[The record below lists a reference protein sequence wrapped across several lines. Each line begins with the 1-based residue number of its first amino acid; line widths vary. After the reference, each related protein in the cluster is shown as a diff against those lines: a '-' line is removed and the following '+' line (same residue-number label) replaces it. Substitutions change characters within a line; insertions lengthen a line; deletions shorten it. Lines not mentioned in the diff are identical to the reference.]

1 MRNAIACSAVLW
13 AACAM
18 LHTAARGEDQ
28 AVAAVV
34 PGFDRF
40 AVGDGAVLAPAEAG
54 RLLLNE
60 LQCTACHQASGEVLA
75 GVAPRQAPLLD
86 GVGNR
91 VKPEWLRAFLSDP
104 QQVKP
109 GTTMPHLGAAL
120 PEAQRAAAIEAL
132 VHFLASQGSA
142 PPRDVMPQ
150 AQAVARGQRLYHT
163 VGCVACHDP
172 QGDMAA
178 AWPHSVPLGALER
191 KYSHATLA
199 AFLANPL
206 AVRPSGRMPHLNLN
220 NNEASDVAHFLLRG
234 VRIAPNVAYRYYEG
248 SWSNLPDF
256 DKLEPAAS
264 GETAG
269 LGLGIARRNDH
280 FGIRFEG
287 WLHVARRG
295 SYTFHLGS
303 DDGGRLYLGD
313 TLVVDNDG
321 THPHQVRSARVEL
334 EPGAQRV
341 RIDYFEA
348 GGDASL
354 QVEWE
359 GPGVPRQPLD
369 SSLTLSSEHRHPPG
383 EPPFEVQPELVQRGR
398 QLFASLGCASCHS
411 LSEGGQR
418 IASSL
423 EAPPLGSL
431 QGGEGCLAPQPP
443 PRAPQYALRAAQRDA
458 LSAALRSLGDGAPA
472 AEDPRRVIHHS
483 MLAFNCYACH
493 AREGRGGVEPQ
504 RDAFFLTSQPE
515 MGDEGRLPPPLDG
528 AGDKLRLDWLKTL
541 LTNGGSDRPYMSAR
555 MPRFPPS
562 ALDAFI
568 AALAAADAQSPRT
581 LAELDEPPHR
591 VRSHGRFLVGD
602 KALSCIKCHTF
613 NNVKAT
619 GIQAIDLLAMPRK
632 LRQDWFV
639 RYMLNPAQFRPGT
652 RMPQAWPR
660 GQSLVADVLGGNA
673 EAQILAIWTYLSDGT
688 KARIPDG
695 LAREP
700 MELRA
705 DSEAII
711 YRNFIEGAGPRAIGV
726 GYPEKLNLAFDAENL
741 RIALLWHGRFM
752 DASRHW
758 TGRGQGFEPPLG
770 DHVLALPVATPLF
783 VSGQPPLSAASA
795 RQQGY
800 AFGGYR
806 LGAQRRPTFMYRF
819 GQIDVEDTPVP
830 IVEGE
835 LVGFRRTLVL
845 RAEGG
850 FADLMYRAAVGS
862 KIEPQEDGWFLVD
875 GALRVR
881 VAAPGGAAPQ
891 VLNHEGRAVLV
902 VPVACQD
909 GGATIVQEYVW

>member
-1 MRNAIACSAVLW
+1 MRNVIAWSAVCW
-13 AACAM
+13 AACAT
-18 LHTAARGEDQ
+18 LHAAAGGAETTT
-28 AVAAVV
+28 AAVV
-34 PGFDRF
+34 AAFDRYT
-40 AVGDGAVLAPAEAG
+40 AGDSDPQAAGVAG

-86 GVGNR
+86 GVGSR

-109 GTTMPHLGAAL
+109 GTTMPHLTAAL
-120 PEAQRAAAIEAL
+120 PEVQRAAAVEAL
-132 VHFLASQGSA
+132 VHFLASQGGA
-142 PPRDVMPQ
+142 PPRDAMPQ
-150 AQAVARGQRLYHT
+150 PQAVVRGERLFHT

-172 QGDMAA
+172 QGDKAA
-178 AWPHSVPLGALER
+178 ALPHSVPLGSLER
-191 KYSHATLA
+191 KYSHPTLA

-220 NNEASDVAHFLLRG
+220 NNEASDVAHFLLRS
-234 VRIAPNVAYRYYEG
+234 VRLPPNVAYRYFEG
-248 SWSNLPDF
+248 SWNNLPDF

-287 WLHVARRG
+287 WLHVPRHG
-295 SYTFHLGS
+295 KYTFHLGS

-313 TLVVDNDG
+313 ALVVDNDG
-321 THPHQVRSARVEL
+321 THPHQVRSAQVEL
-334 EPGAQRV
+334 EAGPQRV

-348 GGDASL
+348 AGDASL
-354 QVEWE
+354 EVEWE

-369 SSLTLSSEHRHPPG
+369 SSLTLSSEQRVPHG
-383 EPPFEVQPELVQRGR
+383 EPPFEVQAELAQRGR
-398 QLFASLGCASCHS
+398 QWFASLGCASCHS
-411 LSEGGQR
+411 VNEGGRR
-418 IASSL
+418 IASQL
-423 EAPPLGSL
+423 EAPPLASL
-431 QGGEGCLAPQPP
+431 RPGGGCLSPQPP
-443 PRAPQYALRAAQRDA
+443 ARAPQFA
-458 LSAALRSLGDGAPA
+458 LSAAHRTALNAALRSLGEAAPA
-472 AEDPRRVIHHS
+472 ASDPRAVIHHA

-493 AREGRGGVEPQ
+493 ARGGRGGVDPQ
-504 RDAFFLTSQPE
+504 RDAYFLTNQPE

-528 AGDKLRLDWLKTL
+528 AGDKLRPDWLRTL
-541 LTNGGSDRPYMSAR
+541 LANGGSDRPYMSAR
-555 MPRFPPS
+555 MPRFGTS
-562 ALDAFI
+562 ALEPFI
-568 AALAAADAQSPRT
+568 AALAAADAQSPRALPT
-581 LAELDEPPHR
+581 LDEPPHR
-591 VRSHGRFLVGD
+591 VRTHGRFLVGD

-639 RYMLNPAQFRPGT
+639 RYMLNPAQYRPGT

-660 GQSLVADVLGGNA
+660 GQSLVPDVLGGNA

-705 DSEAII
+705 DSEAVI

-770 DHVLALPVATPLF
+770 DHVLALPEAAPLF
-783 VSGQPPLSAASA
+783 LSDQPPLSSA
-795 RQQGY
+795 PAKEQGY
-800 AFGGYR
+800 AFRGYR
-806 LGAQRRPTFMYRF
+806 LGAQGRPTFLYRF
-819 GQIDVEDTPVP
+819 RDIDVEDTPVP
-830 IVEGE
+830 LLDGE

-845 RAEGG
+845 RAAAS
-850 FADLMYRAAVGS
+850 FTDLMYRAAVGS
-862 KIEPQEDGWFLVD
+862 KIEALPDGWFLVD

-881 VAAPGGAAPQ
+881 VASPNGAQPRT
-891 VLNHEGRAVLV
+891 LSHEGRTVLV
-902 VPVACQD
+902 VPVPCQD
-909 GGATIVQEYVW
+909 GGATIIQDYVW